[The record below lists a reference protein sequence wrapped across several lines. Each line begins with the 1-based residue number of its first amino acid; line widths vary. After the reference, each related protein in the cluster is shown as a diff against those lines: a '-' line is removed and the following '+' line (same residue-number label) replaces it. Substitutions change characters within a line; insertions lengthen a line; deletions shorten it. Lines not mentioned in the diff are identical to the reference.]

1 MSFLPISLT
10 PTQRIVLSFAGV
22 ILVGSILLT
31 LPISQ
36 LPTSEARYWD
46 NLFTT
51 VSMVC
56 VTGLFTQPVASSYTA
71 FGQFI
76 CILLMQIGGLS
87 LLSFVGL
94 IALQARKKLSF
105 VNLATLQESFSRAD
119 TKNFQGFIFSVF
131 RFTFAIEGLGALLLA
146 CHFVPKFGWAK
157 GLFTSVFLAVSA
169 FCNAGFDNMG
179 AISLVDYVKDPYI
192 NLIIASLIIMGGL
205 GFSVWFDFQGRLD
218 RKQTGRK
225 LSFHTK
231 VVLGLTATILTVGT
245 LLTLITEYNNPA
257 TIGQFSFGHKLLAS
271 FFQTVTMRT
280 AGFATID
287 YTQARPISL
296 LIYAFQ
302 MMLGGAPGG
311 TAGGIKITAFLVL
324 LAYARSEIMGLPH
337 TNFKRRTID
346 SLTTRKAIAV
356 FFVFLSTFLL
366 GLFLIS
372 VTDADKPLLFLIFE
386 VMSALATVGVS
397 ANLTPTLTQAGQL
410 IIMALMFFGRIG
422 PMSILVSLSLKK
434 PPKSATVQ
442 YAKSSLIV

>member
-1 MSFLPISLT
+1 MSFLRISLT
-10 PTQRIVLSFAGV
+10 PTQRIMLSFAGV

-71 FGQFI
+71 FGQII

-105 VNLATLQESFSRAD
+105 VNLATLQESFSRTD

-146 CHFVPKFGWAK
+146 FHFVPKFGWAK

-231 VVLGLTATILTVGT
+231 IVLGLTATILTVGT
-245 LLTLITEYNNPA
+245 LLSLITEYNNPA

-296 LIYAFQ
+296 LIYTFQ

-311 TAGGIKITAFLVL
+311 TAGGIKITTFLVL

-410 IIMALMFFGRIG
+410 IIMTLMFFGRIG

>member
-1 MSFLPISLT
+1 MSFFRISLT

-22 ILVGSILLT
+22 IVVGSILLT

-36 LPTSEARYWD
+36 LPNSQAHYWD
-46 NLFTT
+46 NLFTA

-71 FGQFI
+71 FGQII
-76 CILLMQIGGLS
+76 CMILMQIGGLS

-105 VNLATLQESFSRAD
+105 VNLTTLQESFSRAD
-119 TKNFQGFIFSVF
+119 TKNFQGFILSVF
-131 RFTFAIEGLGALLLA
+131 RFTFAIEGLGALLLSF
-146 CHFVPKFGWAK
+146 HFVPQFGWAK
-157 GLFTSVFLAVSA
+157 GTFTSIFLAISA

-179 AISLVDYVKDPYI
+179 SSSLVDFVENPYL
-192 NLIIASLIIMGGL
+192 NLVVASLIIMGGL
-205 GFSVWFDFQGRLD
+205 GFSVWFDFQSRLD
-218 RKQTGRK
+218 RKQTRRR

-231 VVLGLTATILTVGT
+231 IVLGLTVTILSIGT
-245 LLTLITEYNNPA
+245 LLTFITEYNNPS
-257 TIGQFSFGHKLLAS
+257 TIGNFSFGHKLLAS
-271 FFQTVTMRT
+271 FFQAVTMRT

-287 YTQARPISL
+287 YTQTRPITL

-311 TAGGIKITAFLVL
+311 TAGGIKITTFLVL
-324 LAYARSEIMGLPH
+324 IAYARSEIMGLPH

-346 SLTTRKAIAV
+346 NLTIRKTIAV
-356 FFVFLSTFLL
+356 FIVFLSTFLL
-366 GLFLIS
+366 GLFAIS
-372 VTDADKPLLFLIFE
+372 VTDAEKPLRFLMFE

-397 ANLTPTLTQAGQL
+397 ANLTATLSYAGQL

-422 PMSILVSLSLKK
+422 PMSILVSLSTRKA
-434 PPKSATVQ
+434 PKSATLQ

>member
-1 MSFLPISLT
+1 MSFLRISLT

-71 FGQFI
+71 FGQII

-105 VNLATLQESFSRAD
+105 VNLATLQESFSRTD

-146 CHFVPKFGWAK
+146 FHFVPKFGWAK

-231 VVLGLTATILTVGT
+231 IVLGLTATILTVGT
-245 LLTLITEYNNPA
+245 LLSLITEYNNPA

-296 LIYAFQ
+296 LIYTFQ

-311 TAGGIKITAFLVL
+311 TAGGIKITTFLVL

-397 ANLTPTLTQAGQL
+397 ANLTPTLTLAGQL

>member
-1 MSFLPISLT
+1 MSFLRISLT

-71 FGQFI
+71 FGQII

-105 VNLATLQESFSRAD
+105 VNLATLQESFSRTD

-146 CHFVPKFGWAK
+146 FHFVPKFGWAK

-245 LLTLITEYNNPA
+245 LLSLITEYNNPA

-296 LIYAFQ
+296 LIYTFQ

-311 TAGGIKITAFLVL
+311 TAGGIKITTFLVL

>member
-31 LPISQ
+31 LHISQ
-36 LPTSEARYWD
+36 LPTSETRYWD

-356 FFVFLSTFLL
+356 FIVFLSTFLL

-434 PPKSATVQ
+434 PAKSATVQ

>member
-1 MSFLPISLT
+1 MSFLRISLT

-71 FGQFI
+71 FGQII

-94 IALQARKKLSF
+94 IALRARKKLSF
-105 VNLATLQESFSRAD
+105 VNLATLQDSFSRTD

-146 CHFVPKFGWAK
+146 FHFVPKFGWAK
-157 GLFTSVFLAVSA
+157 GLLTSVFLAVSA

-231 VVLGLTATILTVGT
+231 IVLGLTATILTVGT
-245 LLTLITEYNNPA
+245 LLSLITEYNNPA

-296 LIYAFQ
+296 LIYTFQ

-311 TAGGIKITAFLVL
+311 TAGGIKITTFLVL

>member
-1 MSFLPISLT
+1 MSFLRISLT

-71 FGQFI
+71 FGQII

-105 VNLATLQESFSRAD
+105 VNLATLQESFSRTD

-146 CHFVPKFGWAK
+146 FHFVPKFGWAK

-231 VVLGLTATILTVGT
+231 IVLGLTATILTVGT
-245 LLTLITEYNNPA
+245 LLSLITEYNNPA

-296 LIYAFQ
+296 LIYTFQ

-311 TAGGIKITAFLVL
+311 TAGGIKITTFLVL

-366 GLFLIS
+366 GLFLIT

>member
-1 MSFLPISLT
+1 MSFLRISLT

-71 FGQFI
+71 FGQII

-105 VNLATLQESFSRAD
+105 VNLATLQESFSRTD

-146 CHFVPKFGWAK
+146 FHFVPKFGWAK

-231 VVLGLTATILTVGT
+231 IVLGLTATILTVGT
-245 LLTLITEYNNPA
+245 LLSLITEYNNPA

-296 LIYAFQ
+296 LIYTFQ

-311 TAGGIKITAFLVL
+311 TAGGIKITTFLVL

-366 GLFLIS
+366 GLFLS
-372 VTDADKPLLFLIFE
+372 DQCHRCGQAP
-386 VMSALATVGVS
+386 ALS
-397 ANLTPTLTQAGQL
+397 HL
-410 IIMALMFFGRIG
+410 
-422 PMSILVSLSLKK
+422 
-434 PPKSATVQ
+434 
-442 YAKSSLIV
+442 

>member
-1 MSFLPISLT
+1 MSFLRISLT

-36 LPTSEARYWD
+36 LPTSEAHYWD

-71 FGQFI
+71 FGQII

-105 VNLATLQESFSRAD
+105 VNLATLQESFSRTD

-146 CHFVPKFGWAK
+146 FHFVPKFGWAK

-231 VVLGLTATILTVGT
+231 IVLGLTATILTVGT
-245 LLTLITEYNNPA
+245 LLSLITEYNNPA

-296 LIYAFQ
+296 LIYTFQ

-311 TAGGIKITAFLVL
+311 TAGGIKITTFLVL

>member
-1 MSFLPISLT
+1 MSFLRISLT

-36 LPTSEARYWD
+36 LPTSEAHYWD

-71 FGQFI
+71 FGQII

-105 VNLATLQESFSRAD
+105 VNLATLQESFSRTD

-146 CHFVPKFGWAK
+146 FHFVPKFGWAK

-218 RKQTGRK
+218 RKQIGRK

-231 VVLGLTATILTVGT
+231 VVLGLTATILTAGT
-245 LLTLITEYNNPA
+245 LLSLITEYNNPA

-296 LIYAFQ
+296 LIYTFQ

-311 TAGGIKITAFLVL
+311 TAGGIKITTFLVL

>member
-1 MSFLPISLT
+1 MSFLRISLT

-71 FGQFI
+71 FGQII

-105 VNLATLQESFSRAD
+105 VNLATLQESFSRTD

-146 CHFVPKFGWAK
+146 FHFVPKFGWAK
-157 GLFTSVFLAVSA
+157 GLFTSDFLAVSA

-231 VVLGLTATILTVGT
+231 IVLGLTATILTVGT
-245 LLTLITEYNNPA
+245 LLSLITEYNNPA

-296 LIYAFQ
+296 LIYTFQ

-311 TAGGIKITAFLVL
+311 TAGGIKITTFLVL

>member
-1 MSFLPISLT
+1 MSFLRISLT

-71 FGQFI
+71 FGQII

-105 VNLATLQESFSRAD
+105 VNLATLQESFSRTD

-146 CHFVPKFGWAK
+146 FHFVPKFGWAK

-218 RKQTGRK
+218 RKQIGRK

-231 VVLGLTATILTVGT
+231 VVLGLTATILTAGT
-245 LLTLITEYNNPA
+245 LLSLITEYNNPA

-296 LIYAFQ
+296 LIYTFQ

-366 GLFLIS
+366 GLFLIT

-434 PPKSATVQ
+434 PAKSATVQ

>member
-71 FGQFI
+71 FGKFI

-356 FFVFLSTFLL
+356 FIVFLSTFLL

-434 PPKSATVQ
+434 PAKSATVQ

>member
-1 MSFLPISLT
+1 MSFLRISLT

-71 FGQFI
+71 FGQII
-76 CILLMQIGGLS
+76 CMLLMQIGGLS

-105 VNLATLQESFSRAD
+105 VNLATLQESFSGAD
-119 TKNFQGFIFSVF
+119 TKNFRGFILSVF

-146 CHFVPKFGWAK
+146 FHFVPKFGWGK
-157 GLFTSVFLAVSA
+157 GLFTSAFLAVSA

-179 AISLVDYVKDPYI
+179 AISLVDYVKNPYI

-218 RKQTGRK
+218 RKQENRK

-231 VVLGLTATILTVGT
+231 VVLSLTATILTVGT

-257 TIGQFSFGHKLLAS
+257 TIGNFSFGHKVLAS

-287 YTQARPISL
+287 YTQARPVSL
-296 LIYAFQ
+296 LIYVLQ

-346 SLTTRKAIAV
+346 SLTIRKAIAV
-356 FFVFLSTFLL
+356 FIVFLSTFLL
-366 GLFLIS
+366 GLFAIS
-372 VTDADKPLLFLIFE
+372 VTDADKPLLYLIFE
-386 VMSALATVGVS
+386 VMSALATVGVT
-397 ANLTPTLTQAGQL
+397 ANLTPSLTQAGQL

>member
-71 FGQFI
+71 FGQII

-179 AISLVDYVKDPYI
+179 ATSLVDYVKDPYI

-245 LLTLITEYNNPA
+245 LLTLMTEYNNPA

-434 PPKSATVQ
+434 PAKSATVQ

>member
-356 FFVFLSTFLL
+356 FIVFLSTFLL

-434 PPKSATVQ
+434 PAKSATVQ

>member
-1 MSFLPISLT
+1 MSFLRISLT
-10 PTQRIVLSFAGV
+10 PTQRIMLSFAGV

-71 FGQFI
+71 FGQII

-105 VNLATLQESFSRAD
+105 VNLATLQESFSRTD

-146 CHFVPKFGWAK
+146 FHFVPKFGWAK

-231 VVLGLTATILTVGT
+231 IVLGLTATILTVGT
-245 LLTLITEYNNPA
+245 LLSLITEYNNPA

-296 LIYAFQ
+296 LIYTFQ

-311 TAGGIKITAFLVL
+311 TAGGIKITTFLVL

-397 ANLTPTLTQAGQL
+397 ANLTPTLTLAGQL

>member
-1 MSFLPISLT
+1 MSFLRISLT

-105 VNLATLQESFSRAD
+105 VNLATLQESFSRTD

-146 CHFVPKFGWAK
+146 FHFVPKFGWAK

-231 VVLGLTATILTVGT
+231 IVLGLTATILTVGT
-245 LLTLITEYNNPA
+245 LLSLITEYNNPA

-296 LIYAFQ
+296 LIYTFQ

-311 TAGGIKITAFLVL
+311 TAGGIKITTFLVL

-434 PPKSATVQ
+434 PAKSATVQ

>member
-434 PPKSATVQ
+434 PAKSATVQ

>member
-1 MSFLPISLT
+1 MSFLRISLT

-71 FGQFI
+71 FGQII

-105 VNLATLQESFSRAD
+105 VNLATLQESFSRTD

-146 CHFVPKFGWAK
+146 FHFVPKFGWAK

-179 AISLVDYVKDPYI
+179 ANSLVDYVKDPYI

-231 VVLGLTATILTVGT
+231 IVLGLTATILTVGT
-245 LLTLITEYNNPA
+245 LLSLITEYNNPA

-296 LIYAFQ
+296 LIYTFQ

-311 TAGGIKITAFLVL
+311 TAGGIKITTFLVL

-434 PPKSATVQ
+434 PAKSATVQ

>member
-1 MSFLPISLT
+1 MSFLRISLT

-71 FGQFI
+71 FGQII

-105 VNLATLQESFSRAD
+105 VNLATLQESFSRTD

-146 CHFVPKFGWAK
+146 FHFVPKFGWAK

-231 VVLGLTATILTVGT
+231 IVLGLTATILTVGT
-245 LLTLITEYNNPA
+245 LLSLITEYNNPA

-296 LIYAFQ
+296 LIYTFQ

>member
-1 MSFLPISLT
+1 MSFLRISLT
-10 PTQRIVLSFAGV
+10 PTQRNVLSFAGV

-71 FGQFI
+71 FGQII

-105 VNLATLQESFSRAD
+105 VNLATLQESFSRTD

-146 CHFVPKFGWAK
+146 FHFVPKFGWAK

-231 VVLGLTATILTVGT
+231 IVLGLTATILTVGT
-245 LLTLITEYNNPA
+245 LLSLITEYNNPA

-296 LIYAFQ
+296 LIYTFQ

-311 TAGGIKITAFLVL
+311 TAGGIKITTFLVL

>member
-1 MSFLPISLT
+1 MSFLRISLT

-71 FGQFI
+71 FGQII
-76 CILLMQIGGLS
+76 CMLLMQIGGLS

-119 TKNFQGFIFSVF
+119 TKNFRGFILSVF

-146 CHFVPKFGWAK
+146 FHFVPKFGWGK
-157 GLFTSVFLAVSA
+157 GLFTSAFLAVSA

-179 AISLVDYVKDPYI
+179 AISLVDYVKNPYI

-218 RKQTGRK
+218 RKQENRK

-257 TIGQFSFGHKLLAS
+257 TIGNFSFGHKVLAS

-287 YTQARPISL
+287 YTQARPVSL
-296 LIYAFQ
+296 LIYVLQ

-346 SLTTRKAIAV
+346 SLTIRKAIAV
-356 FFVFLSTFLL
+356 FIVFLSTFLL
-366 GLFLIS
+366 GLFAIS
-372 VTDADKPLLFLIFE
+372 VTDADKPLLYLIFE
-386 VMSALATVGVS
+386 VMSALATVGVT
-397 ANLTPTLTQAGQL
+397 ANLTPSLTQAGQL

-434 PPKSATVQ
+434 PPKSAAVQ

>member
-1 MSFLPISLT
+1 MSFLRISLT

-71 FGQFI
+71 FGQII

-94 IALQARKKLSF
+94 IALRARKKLSF
-105 VNLATLQESFSRAD
+105 VNLATLQESFSRTD

-146 CHFVPKFGWAK
+146 FHFVPKFGWAK

-231 VVLGLTATILTVGT
+231 IVLGLTATILTVGT
-245 LLTLITEYNNPA
+245 LLSLITEYNNPA

-296 LIYAFQ
+296 LIYTFQ

-311 TAGGIKITAFLVL
+311 TAGGIKITTFLVL

>member
-1 MSFLPISLT
+1 MSFLRISLT

-71 FGQFI
+71 FGQII

-105 VNLATLQESFSRAD
+105 VNLATLQESFSRTD

-146 CHFVPKFGWAK
+146 FHFVPKFGWAK

-231 VVLGLTATILTVGT
+231 IVLGLTATILTVGT
-245 LLTLITEYNNPA
+245 LLSLITEYNNPA

-296 LIYAFQ
+296 LIYTFQ

-311 TAGGIKITAFLVL
+311 TAGGIKITTFLVL

-366 GLFLIS
+366 GLFLIT

-434 PPKSATVQ
+434 PAKSATVQ

>member
-1 MSFLPISLT
+1 MSFLRISLT

-205 GFSVWFDFQGRLD
+205 GFPSG
-218 RKQTGRK
+218 
-225 LSFHTK
+225 
-231 VVLGLTATILTVGT
+231 
-245 LLTLITEYNNPA
+245 
-257 TIGQFSFGHKLLAS
+257 
-271 FFQTVTMRT
+271 
-280 AGFATID
+280 
-287 YTQARPISL
+287 
-296 LIYAFQ
+296 
-302 MMLGGAPGG
+302 
-311 TAGGIKITAFLVL
+311 
-324 LAYARSEIMGLPH
+324 
-337 TNFKRRTID
+337 
-346 SLTTRKAIAV
+346 
-356 FFVFLSTFLL
+356 
-366 GLFLIS
+366 
-372 VTDADKPLLFLIFE
+372 LIFRGAWTASKRA
-386 VMSALATVGVS
+386 V
-397 ANLTPTLTQAGQL
+397 N
-410 IIMALMFFGRIG
+410 
-422 PMSILVSLSLKK
+422 
-434 PPKSATVQ
+434 
-442 YAKSSLIV
+442 

>member
-1 MSFLPISLT
+1 MSFLRISLT

-71 FGQFI
+71 FGQII

-105 VNLATLQESFSRAD
+105 VNLATLQESFSRTD

-146 CHFVPKFGWAK
+146 FHFVPKFGWAK

-231 VVLGLTATILTVGT
+231 IVLGLTATILTVGT
-245 LLTLITEYNNPA
+245 LLSLITEYNNPA

-296 LIYAFQ
+296 LIYTFQ

-311 TAGGIKITAFLVL
+311 TAGGIKITTFLVL

-356 FFVFLSTFLL
+356 FIVFLSTFLL

>member
-1 MSFLPISLT
+1 MSFLRISLT

-71 FGQFI
+71 FGQII

-105 VNLATLQESFSRAD
+105 VNLATLQESFSRTD

-146 CHFVPKFGWAK
+146 FHFVPKFGWAK

-218 RKQTGRK
+218 RKQIGRK

-245 LLTLITEYNNPA
+245 LLSLITEYNNPA

-296 LIYAFQ
+296 LIYTFQ

-311 TAGGIKITAFLVL
+311 TAGGIKITTFLVL

>member
-1 MSFLPISLT
+1 MSFFRISLS

-36 LPTSEARYWD
+36 LPNSQAHYWD

-71 FGQFI
+71 FGQII
-76 CILLMQIGGLS
+76 CMILMQIGGLS

-119 TKNFQGFIFSVF
+119 TKNFQGFILSVF

-146 CHFVPKFGWAK
+146 FYFVPQFGWGK
-157 GLFTSVFLAVSA
+157 GLFTSAFLAVSA

-179 AISLVDYVKDPYI
+179 STSLVDFVNNPYI
-192 NLIIASLIIMGGL
+192 NLVIASLIIMGGL

-218 RKQTGRK
+218 KSQTGHK

-231 VVLGLTATILTVGT
+231 IVLGLTATILTVGT
-245 LLTLITEYNNPA
+245 LLTLITEYNNPD
-257 TIGQFSFGHKLLAS
+257 TIGNFSFGHKLLAS

-337 TNFKRRTID
+337 TNFKNRTID
-346 SLTTRKAIAV
+346 NLTIRKTIAV
-356 FFVFLSTFLL
+356 FIVFLSTFLL
-366 GLFLIS
+366 GLFAIS
-372 VTDADKPLLFLIFE
+372 VTDAEKPLLFLIFE

-397 ANLTPTLTQAGQL
+397 ANLTPTLSQAGQL

-422 PMSILVSLSLKK
+422 PMSILISLSTKK
-434 PPKSATVQ
+434 PPKSASLQ